1 MLLHFCWDTSA
12 AMSSTYFQLSLSLS
26 QLFFFLLIFLTYC
39 YTFSNIFPS
48 FLPFH
53 FPTTNYLISLFFY
66 PFNFLYF
73 WLFLFSSS
81 YYKFPILSHIR
92 CIVFSHIK
100 CCFSQFFFFIF
111 WWSLSPIIG
120 CAREIMVHSQSFVIM
135 VQCIRSFF
143 YFLFFIYFLFLSLIF
158 VWSSFASNHIIEF
171 MFVIS
176 ANLM

>member
-1 MLLHFCWDTSA
+1 MHIYIYISKSWSITFIVATLLLRHI
-12 AMSSTYFQLSLSLS
+12 SSHVTHLLPTLSLSLS

-48 FLPFH
+48 LLPFH

-100 CCFSQFFFFIF
+100 CCFSQFFFSIF

-120 CAREIMVHSQSFVIM
+120 CAREIMVHSQSIVIM

-143 YFLFFIYFLFLSLIF
+143 YLFIFYFY
-158 VWSSFASNHIIEF
+158 H
-171 MFVIS
+171 
-176 ANLM
+176 